1 MPVSNERLVAEA
13 AAFRREASREF
24 DKAVKALLDLV
35 WSRRAPT
42 RDFRFTDDPEI
53 DAEANA
59 ILRDLSDTLV
69 ARAKARA
76 EAIIRDSLP
85 EYDFGEEWEEDWDA
99 VDDEDDTP
107 LLWRLDM
114 EGSHLRDLLEIWI
127 GLAVLNGISKSELRV
142 EISRYLANPYA
153 SPLWRGVPK
162 GSLAW
167 GRGYSKNI
175 LEQIAII
182 GQNAIVGASRRAEQ
196 REERRGGGRKRERAG
211 GHTSLKGTLRDCR
224 QLREVELSKI
234 RFISPV
240 QSRSRKGVL
249 DFGVRRSHVF
259 HQGV

>member
-1 MPVSNERLVAEA
+1 MPVSNERLVSEA

-24 DKAVKALLDLV
+24 DKAVQALLDLV
-35 WSRRAPT
+35 WSRRAAT
-42 RDFRFTDDPEI
+42 SDFRFTDDPEL

-59 ILRDLSDTLV
+59 ILRGLSDTLV

-99 VDDEDDTP
+99 ADDEYDTP
-107 LLWRLDM
+107 ILWRFDM

-127 GLAVLNGISKSELRV
+127 ALAVTNAISKSELRV
-142 EISRYLANPYA
+142 LISRYLSNPFA
-153 SPLWRGVPK
+153 SPLWAGVPK
-162 GSLAW
+162 GALAW

-196 REERRGGGRKRERAG
+196 REERRGGATYYIRRRG
-211 GHTSLKGTLRDCR
+211 SNYDCDVCEDMANIPIPIEEPFD
-224 QLREVELSKI
+224 L
-234 RFISPV
+234 PH
-240 QSRSRKGVL
+240 SRCMCYPEYHYGPIPNV
-249 DFGVRRSHVF
+249 
-259 HQGV
+259 